1 MEFNSLLRK
10 NGSLGTWIRY
20 QTFLLISW
28 SLFNPGELYAM
39 PIEITSKVTSSEA
52 YMEYSKNN
60 TSVHVDNAN
69 DYVTTLT
76 PSIRVDYN
84 PSLYR
89 SYLQY
94 SIERF
99 WYVQRT
105 QFDYFRQQAE
115 TGLARESL
123 RGSAAITGSYLS
135 YNSDD
140 SEVLFNGSIYSP
152 QTHIEQ
158 ENGGLRLA
166 YHPVQQSLETFDYGY
181 LETHYSA
188 SSVQLFTL
196 KSHTADASQNY
207 DFSLLDSIALKE
219 RFNRT
224 NYLSSASSYLR
235 STAQTELDWKHHFG
249 RFTLFDAAAGYGV
262 SSGHIQAWLVDLRMK
277 HDFQSA
283 SLEGEIGRS
292 LDSGN
297 VVAGTTVVT
306 QQGTVTVQKSITR
319 ETSLNL
325 KGTIGN
331 STDTLTQTNYDIR
344 FWNLLF
350 NWEIALFLHELTG
363 SLSGNYGESNG
374 QQTGVTSDN
383 SYWNGTIGVKYA
395 MSRWLG
401 ATLNASRFVYQSTN
415 PLVGTAQTDQIF
427 LTLYMDFSPWRPI
440 P

>member
-1 MEFNSLLRK
+1 MM
-10 NGSLGTWIRY
+10 
-20 QTFLLISW
+20 W
-28 SLFNPGELYAM
+28 SLINPGGLYAM
-39 PIEITSKVTSSEA
+39 PIEISSKVMFSEA
-52 YMEYSKNN
+52 YMQYSKNN

-76 PSIRVDYN
+76 PSIRVDYS

-94 SIERF
+94 SVERF
-99 WYVQRT
+99 WYAQRT

-115 TGLARESL
+115 TGLTRESL

-140 SEVLFNGSIYSP
+140 SEVLFNGSIYAP

-158 ENGGLRLA
+158 ENGGLRLT
-166 YHPVQQSLETFDYGY
+166 YHLVPESLETFDYGY

-207 DFSLLDSIALKE
+207 DFSLLDSMALKE

-224 NYLSSASSYLR
+224 NYLSNTSSLLR
-235 STAQTELDWKHHFG
+235 STAQSELDWRHHFG
-249 RFTLFDAAAGYGV
+249 RFTLLDAAAGYGV
-262 SSGHIQAWLVDLRMK
+262 STGSIQAWLIDLRLR

-283 SLEGEIGRS
+283 SLEGEVGRS

-306 QQGTVTVQKSITR
+306 QQGSITAQKTITR

-331 STDTLTQTNYDIR
+331 STDTLTRTNYDIH
-344 FWNLLF
+344 FWNVLL
-350 NWEIALFLHELTG
+350 NWEIALLLRELTG
-363 SLSGNYGESNG
+363 TLAGNYGESNG
-374 QQTGVTSDN
+374 QQTGVISDN
-383 SYWNGTIGVKYA
+383 SYWNGTIGIKYA
-395 MSRWLG
+395 VYRWLG
-401 ATLNASRFVYQSTN
+401 ASLNASRFVYHSTN

-427 LTLYMDFSPWRPI
+427 LALNMDFAPWRPI